1 MTFFFWWKCA
11 CLFFQPAEGEM
22 PKPLATKSA
31 QLYVNT
37 QKKVPNCACS
47 TGAKLRRADV
57 DILSFHLAIM
67 LMQKPTCTFLPEF
80 SLKTDQPSFK
90 IICHV
95 LRGTTTTAYFATE
108 NSKSRTLYRRVPE
121 SDRTADN
128 TLSIVPIDSSL
139 WQRSKSRVWTNRA
152 VKLNYLTV
160 SLHYRDPTM
169 KGKGVNILALSYPLP
184 RSEYYTILFVL
195 AKKNIQL
202 LGLWVW
208 LTAFSLSPGNYNAL
222 SNPETWL
229 RS

>member
-1 MTFFFWWKCA
+1 
-11 CLFFQPAEGEM
+11 M

-57 DILSFHLAIM
+57 DILSFHLA

-121 SDRTADN
+121 SDRTADT

-195 AKKNIQL
+195 AKKHTATRS
-202 LGLWVW
+202 LGLAYCV
-208 LTAFSLSPGNYNAL
+208 FSIPRQLQ
-222 SNPETWL
+222 
-229 RS
+229 RSVESRNMTT

>member
-1 MTFFFWWKCA
+1 MFHRCKI
-11 CLFFQPAEGEM
+11 E
-22 PKPLATKSA
+22 KSRCRYS
-31 QLYVNT
+31 LISPGHYV
-37 QKKVPNCACS
+37 
-47 TGAKLRRADV
+47 
-57 DILSFHLAIM
+57 
-67 LMQKPTCTFLPEF
+67 MQKPTCTFLPEF

-108 NSKSRTLYRRVPE
+108 NSKSRTLYRCVPE

-139 WQRSKSRVWTNRA
+139 WQRSKSRVRTNRA

-169 KGKGVNILALSYPLP
+169 KGKGVNILALSYRLP

-195 AKKNIQL
+195 EKKNIQL

-222 SNPETWL
+222 SNPET
-229 RS
+229 

>member
-1 MTFFFWWKCA
+1 
-11 CLFFQPAEGEM
+11 M

-90 IICHV
+90 IKKKIQNYHV

-108 NSKSRTLYRRVPE
+108 NSTEKP
-121 SDRTADN
+121 N
-128 TLSIVPIDSSL
+128 TL
-139 WQRSKSRVWTNRA
+139 
-152 VKLNYLTV
+152 
-160 SLHYRDPTM
+160 
-169 KGKGVNILALSYPLP
+169 
-184 RSEYYTILFVL
+184 
-195 AKKNIQL
+195 
-202 LGLWVW
+202 
-208 LTAFSLSPGNYNAL
+208 
-222 SNPETWL
+222 
-229 RS
+229 